1 MLEAKGLTKFYGS
14 HKALDAL
21 DLSVEAGLPEEAVGR
36 RVSG

>member
-1 MLEAKGLTKFYGS
+1 MQAKLYGS

-21 DLSVEAGLPEEAVGR
+21 DLSVEPGLPEEAGGR